1 MIFWAPGSA
10 DSAPSAYFM
19 DMEAAG
25 NWNLQVLTIW
35 PPQYLTFILFL
46 FQKNNPPGGN
56 ALPDLKEPP
65 EVLCKTSKSRTADCL
80 MGRLNEKTSKVLSE
94 ASENIEILCPVV
106 ILNVKQKP
114 GGVNVVTDA
123 LCKYPDSRN
132 LYIVNQMNRR

>member
-25 NWNLQVLTIW
+25 NWNLQGLTIW
-35 PPQYLTFILFL
+35 PPQYLTFTLFL
-46 FQKNNPPGGN
+46 FQKNNSPGGTPPPG
-56 ALPDLKEPP
+56 P
-65 EVLCKTSKSRTADCL
+65 ERTTRSFV
-80 MGRLNEKTSKVLSE
+80 GRLNEKASKVLSE